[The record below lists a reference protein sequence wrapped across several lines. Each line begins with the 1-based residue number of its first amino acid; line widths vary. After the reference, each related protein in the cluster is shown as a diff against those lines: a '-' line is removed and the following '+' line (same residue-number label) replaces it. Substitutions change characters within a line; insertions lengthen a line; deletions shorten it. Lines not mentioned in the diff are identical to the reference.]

1 MSTSIHEYLDEVI
14 EGIVDELDQAN
25 ELVQIAQDAT
35 LNEPL
40 RRDAIRR
47 LEEMGRVDELALLAH
62 PSTGHCAL
70 WPEAI
75 AALER
80 LGRANELLQLAKDHA
95 ERDEVRIEATA
106 ALVHSA
112 PKTHFTPLLHK
123 EVGPLLIEW
132 SHDEA
137 RIW

>member
-14 EGIVDELDQAN
+14 EDIVNEMDQAN
-25 ELVQIAQDAT
+25 KLVQIAQDAT
-35 LNEPL
+35 LSETV
-40 RRDAIRR
+40 RRDAIHR
-47 LEEMGRVDELALLAH
+47 LESLGRIDELAQLAH

-70 WPEAI
+70 WQEAI

-80 LGRANELLQLAKDHA
+80 LGQANALLQLAKDHA

-112 PKTHFTPLLHK
+112 PKTHFLPLLHK

-137 RIW
+137 KIW